1 ALKNVEDTRIAQH
14 TADRI
19 FERKA
24 VAAMDLQRVVRRAPG
39 DAGAKQLR
47 HTGFKVAATP
57 FVLGPGRRVGE
68 LARHHDLDRHPGEFA
83 GNARKFDDRP
93 GELDTVQRIT
103 QAEFHRILRNAERA
117 GRRLDAG
124 ALEGLHELLE
134 AITLLAAEQVFRLHL

>member
-1 ALKNVEDTRIAQH
+1 
-14 TADRI
+14 
-19 FERKA
+19 
-24 VAAMDLQRVVRRAPG
+24 
-39 DAGAKQLR
+39 
-47 HTGFKVAATP
+47 KVAAAP

-134 AITLLAAEQVFRLHL
+134 AITLLAAEQVFRLHLEIIEAELIFLHTAIAEHLDLAAGHAFGWKIFRFRHMWL